1 MANMR
6 PYDVA
11 ISDAIE
17 LSDPSKLETLIQKA
31 KELHA
36 QQGGDLSKAI
46 KKGEA
51 ALKKLKGG
59 GYSASSKSSK
69 SSSKPSSKPSAG
81 GSKAKGKK

>member
-17 LSDPSKLETLIQKA
+17 RSDPSKLETLIQKA

-69 SSSKPSSKPSAG
+69 PSSKPATG